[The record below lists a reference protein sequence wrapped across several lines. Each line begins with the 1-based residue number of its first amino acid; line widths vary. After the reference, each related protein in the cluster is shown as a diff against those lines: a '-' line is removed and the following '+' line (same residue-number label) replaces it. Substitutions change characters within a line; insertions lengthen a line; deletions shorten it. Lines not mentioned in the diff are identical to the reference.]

1 MTDNKNH
8 KAVIT
13 SHDKQPDILG
23 VIATIAQT
31 LALSGCNKA
40 ESDITVTHLIQ
51 GLHTG
56 RLEGENFR
64 VVIYYAP
71 RLAQAIADGLNVKHF
86 KLRRM
91 ACAGELKTDVV
102 IKAIASQF
110 NVINSEFRKLPMSL
124 GGDERSNKS
133 FTETGVLYGLCTA
146 AVILILSLVTCS
158 PENTATKALQSKS
171 LPCTETLIT
180 NHEGVTSHE

>member
-13 SHDKQPDILG
+13 SHDKQMDSLG
-23 VIATIAQT
+23 VIDTIVQT

-40 ESDITVTHLIQ
+40 ESDLTATHLIQ

-71 RLAQAIADGLNVKHF
+71 RLAQTIDRKS
-86 KLRRM
+86 
-91 ACAGELKTDVV
+91 VV
-102 IKAIASQF
+102 
-110 NVINSEFRKLPMSL
+110 
-124 GGDERSNKS
+124 
-133 FTETGVLYGLCTA
+133 
-146 AVILILSLVTCS
+146 
-158 PENTATKALQSKS
+158 
-171 LPCTETLIT
+171 
-180 NHEGVTSHE
+180 